1 MEKQVLQEKFITKE
15 PQASL
20 GTLGILW
27 AALRI
32 GTRNGKLLVSI
43 MIYVSI
49 SFSLLTIVRHLALTP
64 ILTDLSSKLTSL
76 DHMTRGIIETDE
88 TLNRGIIKDVVLL
101 LLLQSVI
108 LVFSCSILVFSSVAT
123 ISSTYEA
130 YTAKVL
136 TLKDTFLMIRGR
148 WTRPIITS
156 FYATLLSFSMI
167 TLFSILV
174 GVFSVISYVFSLILL
189 NRVVAIFEVACY
201 IYLAAVF
208 MFCVVVSIVEADS
221 GGLKAI
227 HRARELMKGK
237 TLKGSVLMLIFLLA
251 SGTVSIISLVLMRKR
266 EKQGW
271 VRLAIQISGVW
282 ALCLAKISMFVVFTV
297 FYHECRK
304 SHEEV
309 GVEGEEGLY
318 VAIHSGEA

>member
-27 AALRI
+27 AALR
-32 GTRNGKLLVSI
+32 
-43 MIYVSI
+43 
-49 SFSLLTIVRHLALTP
+49 
-64 ILTDLSSKLTSL
+64 
-76 DHMTRGIIETDE
+76 
-88 TLNRGIIKDVVLL
+88 
-101 LLLQSVI
+101 
-108 LVFSCSILVFSSVAT
+108 
-123 ISSTYEA
+123 
-130 YTAKVL
+130 
-136 TLKDTFLMIRGR
+136 
-148 WTRPIITS
+148 
-156 FYATLLSFSMI
+156 
-167 TLFSILV
+167 
-174 GVFSVISYVFSLILL
+174 
-189 NRVVAIFEVACY
+189 
-201 IYLAAVF
+201 
-208 MFCVVVSIVEADS
+208 VVVSIVEADS

>member
-32 GTRNGKLLVSI
+32 
-43 MIYVSI
+43 
-49 SFSLLTIVRHLALTP
+49 
-64 ILTDLSSKLTSL
+64 
-76 DHMTRGIIETDE
+76 
-88 TLNRGIIKDVVLL
+88 
-101 LLLQSVI
+101 
-108 LVFSCSILVFSSVAT
+108 
-123 ISSTYEA
+123 
-130 YTAKVL
+130 
-136 TLKDTFLMIRGR
+136 
-148 WTRPIITS
+148 
-156 FYATLLSFSMI
+156 
-167 TLFSILV
+167 
-174 GVFSVISYVFSLILL
+174 
-189 NRVVAIFEVACY
+189 
-201 IYLAAVF
+201 
-208 MFCVVVSIVEADS
+208 VVSIVEADS

-237 TLKGSVLMLIFLLA
+237 TLKGSWHCLYNF
-251 SGTVSIISLVLMRKR
+251 SSPDEER

-318 VAIHSGEA
+318 VAIHS